1 MRPPGPSPYL
11 PLALDATALL
21 CAAACSGLKVAAVQS
36 AASGRFDLP
45 ASHNIALDLQ
55 TFRAIVQPL
64 SQQRVALAVLPE
76 AVFWGYA
83 LAAANATAARARMA
97 AYAEAMPLLG
107 TVACA
112 AEARERTAA
121 EHAQR
126 QAAEGRERRTSGETE
141 GTTMQQQKEQ
151 KASDSVDSSKA
162 DSQSTSQ
169 STSQHDRRADSAAD
183 APILSGLSCIAKD
196 AGIAIVADVVSS
208 VDCKGGAWREGS
220 RGAARIQRSQT
231 LRKRDRTA
239 AVKTL
244 AG

>member
-1 MRPPGPSPYL
+1 
-11 PLALDATALL
+11 
-21 CAAACSGLKVAAVQS
+21 
-36 AASGRFDLP
+36 
-45 ASHNIALDLQ
+45 
-55 TFRAIVQPL
+55 
-64 SQQRVALAVLPE
+64 
-76 AVFWGYA
+76 
-83 LAAANATAARARMA
+83 
-97 AYAEAMPLLG
+97 
-107 TVACA
+107 
-112 AEARERTAA
+112 
-121 EHAQR
+121 
-126 QAAEGRERRTSGETE
+126 
-141 GTTMQQQKEQ
+141 MQQQKEQ